1 MNDNIRA
8 LFIAV
13 TLTSSSAVVR
23 AQAVAPSA
31 STSELEEVVVTATR
45 RAESVERVPIS
56 IEALNHEALTQNRI
70 ESIGDLADIVPG
82 LQFSTNG
89 YAFLSNNTAI
99 SIRGFN
105 SMAGPSTVGVY
116 LDDAPLQGRM
126 SPIGNVGY
134 IFPVVFDL
142 DRVEVL
148 RGPQGTLFGASS
160 ESGAIR
166 FITNQPSLTQFSGFS
181 HAEYS
186 STQDGA
192 PSYEIG
198 AAYGGPIVNDEL
210 GFRVSAWIR
219 EDGGYIDRINPS
231 GEITSTDSNSDRK
244 AVLRMALGIKAG
256 DVLITPAITYQSI
269 AVNNGNSFF
278 DHYSDASQGN
288 FENGRLVPDSSLE
301 HLVIPSVKVEA
312 PFSFANLTA
321 VTTYVSR
328 RFTETTDVSP
338 LVCAIFGGCGSSL
351 GIAYPT
357 STTDVSPLYTGQQ
370 LQAITEEVRLA
381 SNQPDAFA
389 SWVTGLFVDHRKQ
402 NDYSTIIGPDFFAV
416 LAGGNPLL
424 YADQFTWDDQY
435 ALFAQ
440 TDLHVAPKL
449 TLTLGGREEL
459 ARSSQLN
466 FNGAGALDAGAPLRS
481 YSSLRE
487 TAFLPKATISYQF
500 TPENLLYGSVGK
512 GLRIGGANNGL
523 PTFCNLSA
531 TPNYSPDSLWSYEVG
546 TKDRFFNGRVQLDT
560 SIYHV
565 RISNIQSLV
574 FLACSEGY
582 IGNLGTAVND
592 GFDLSLQT
600 LITDQLRLDLN
611 VGYSDLRYTD
621 TTYSPN
627 GSPVSVKGEGISALS
642 FVNPP
647 WDVVVSPEY
656 RVPLGNGD
664 KIQFRAQYIFHS
676 HNNRPVIT
684 EDPQSPS
691 YAPAEVPDPPTH
703 MTNFR
708 ATYTRGALDLGA
720 YLENAFNSHPLLG
733 AYQDIPTSNLITHST
748 LRPRT
753 LGVSLNYAF

>member
-1 MNDNIRA
+1 MNDRVCA
-8 LFIAV
+8 LTMALMLMTSP
-13 TLTSSSAVVR
+13 TLVQSQAMVPSTSS
-23 AQAVAPSA
+23 
-31 STSELEEVVVTATR
+31 SELEEVVVTATR
-45 RAESVERVPIS
+45 REESVEKVPIS
-56 IEALNHEALTQNRI
+56 IEALSQEALTQYRI
-70 ESIGDLADIVPG
+70 ENIGDLAAIVPG

-89 YAFLSNNTAI
+89 YAFLSNNTAV

-105 SMAGPSTVGVY
+105 SMAGPSTIGIY

-134 IFPVVFDL
+134 IFPLVFDL

-210 GFRVSAWIR
+210 GFRVSAWAR
-219 EDGGYIDRINPS
+219 EDGGYIDRSSPS
-231 GEITSTDSNSDRK
+231 DEIISTDSNSDRK
-244 AVLRMALGIKAG
+244 AVVRLALGIKTAE
-256 DVLITPAITYQSI
+256 VLITPAITYQS
-269 AVNNGNSFF
+269 VSLQNGNSFYDLF
-278 DHYSDASQGN
+278 SNPSQGY
-288 FENGRLVPDSSLE
+288 FVNGRLFPDSSSE
-301 HLVIPSVKVEA
+301 HIVVPSVKVEA

-328 RFTETTDVSP
+328 QFNENTDVSP
-338 LVCAIFGGCGSSL
+338 LVCAIFGGCGSPL
-351 GIAYPT
+351 GIAYPS
-357 STTDVSPLYTGQQ
+357 STADGSPLGTGQQ
-370 LQAITEEVRLA
+370 FKAISGEVRLT
-381 SNQPDAFA
+381 SNNPDAFA
-389 SWVTGLFVDHRKQ
+389 TWVTGLFVDHRKQ

-416 LAGGNPLL
+416 PAGGNPLL
-424 YADQFTWDDQY
+424 YANQFTWDDQY
-435 ALFAQ
+435 AVFAQ

-466 FNGAGALDAGAPLRS
+466 YNGQGALDAGAPLKS

-487 TAFLPKATISYQF
+487 TAFLPKATVSYQF
-500 TPENLLYGSVGK
+500 TSENLLYLSAGK

-523 PTFCNLSA
+523 PTFCNLST
-531 TPNYSPDSLWSYEVG
+531 TPNYAPDSLWSYEIG
-546 TKDRFFNGRVQLDT
+546 TKDRFLNGRLQLDA

-592 GFDLSLQT
+592 GFDLSLQA
-600 LITDQLRLDLN
+600 LITDHLRLDLN
-611 VGYSDLRYTD
+611 VGYSDLRYVD

-627 GSPVSVKGEGISALS
+627 GTPVSVAGDAIQALS
-642 FVNPP
+642 YVNPP
-647 WDVVVSPEY
+647 WDVSVSPNY
-656 RVPLGNGD
+656 TFPLAGGD
-664 KIQFRAQYIFHS
+664 KVQLRAQYIFHS
-676 HNNRPVIT
+676 RNNRPVID
-684 EDPQSPS
+684 EDPQSPN
-691 YAPAEVPDPPTH
+691 YYPAEVPDPPTH
-703 MTNFR
+703 LTNFR
-708 ATYTRGALDLGA
+708 ATYTKGGIDVGV

-733 AYQDIPTSNLITHST
+733 AYQDIPTSNLITHGT
-748 LRPRT
+748 FRPRT
-753 LGVSLNYAF
+753 LGASLNYAF